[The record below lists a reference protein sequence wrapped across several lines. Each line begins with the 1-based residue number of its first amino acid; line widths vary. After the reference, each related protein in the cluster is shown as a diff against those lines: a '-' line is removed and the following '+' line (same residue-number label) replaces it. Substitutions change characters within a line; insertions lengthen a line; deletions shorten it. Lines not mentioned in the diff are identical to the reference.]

1 MTAAARTQLRHLFS
15 VAVGATPDPGR
26 AEYWDGTMLWATPG
40 DLGSSEGYWLRDTRR
55 KVTRA
60 GHESC
65 GATVMPPNSI
75 VLTRR
80 APIGQLSVLARAAC
94 SNQDCFLLEPRD
106 GADARYYYY
115 WFSARADY
123 LRVLANGQSSK
134 ALGTDELKS
143 LMVPRP
149 APATQTVTADYLDG
163 ETARLDAL
171 VEEKERVVG
180 LMAETRE
187 AIVVEAVTRGLDP
200 GAPLRDSGVAWLG
213 EIPSDWTTC
222 RMTWLVR
229 RRNDPGRAELPVLEV
244 SIDSGVSVRSFSEAH
259 VRRGPPDFD
268 AYSTAREGDLL
279 FSRTRMW
286 QGAVGVAPQDGVVGP
301 DVVVATPTGGLLPEY
316 AKLLFSTEKFGAEGA
331 RRSPGVVRDR
341 LRLGWTRFLDIQVP
355 VPPIEVQQ
363 AIADHLVEAVGRVDA
378 LVALAQEA
386 ITLLRERR
394 AALIEAAVGGG
405 IDFGD
410 AP

>member
-1 MTAAARTQLRHLFS
+1 MTPAARTQLRHVFS
-15 VAVGATPDPGR
+15 VAIGATPDPGR
-26 AEYWDGTMLWATPG
+26 AEYWDGTTLWATPA

-65 GATVMPPNSI
+65 GANVAPPSSI

-80 APIGQLSVLARAAC
+80 APIGQLSLLARAAC

-106 GADARYYYY
+106 GADTRFYYY
-115 WFSARADY
+115 WLSARADY
-123 LRVLANGQSSK
+123 LRVLANGRNSR
-134 ALGTDELKS
+134 ALGADDLKS

-171 VEEKERVVG
+171 VEEKKRVVG

-187 AIVVEAVTRGLDP
+187 AIVAEAVTRGLDQD
-200 GAPLRDSGVAWLG
+200 APTRDSGVAWLG
-213 EIPSDWTTC
+213 EIPSDWTTG
-222 RMTWLVR
+222 RVAWLLR
-229 RRNDPGRAELPVLEV
+229 RRDEAGRPELPVLEV
-244 SIDSGVSVRSFSEAH
+244 SIASGVSVRSFSEAQ
-259 VRRGPPDFD
+259 VGRGAPDLT
-268 AYSTAREGDLL
+268 AYRAAREGDLL

-286 QGAVGVAPQDGVVGP
+286 RGAVGVAPQDGLAGP
-301 DVVVATPTGGLLPEY
+301 DYVVATPTGAVLPEY
-316 AKLLFSTEKFGAEGA
+316 ARLLFRTGRFGAEGA
-331 RRSPGVVRDR
+331 RRSPGVVHDR
-341 LRLGWTRFLDIQVP
+341 LRLNWTRFLDMRMP
-355 VPPIEVQQ
+355 VPPIDAQQ
-363 AIADHLVEAVGRVDA
+363 AIADHLAEAVGRVDA
-378 LVALAQEA
+378 LAALAREA

-394 AALIEAAVGGG
+394 SALIEAAVGGG

-410 AP
+410 AS